1 MKRKFLLCAAALM
14 LLAGVAAAQS
24 LADVAR
30 QTRKQNA
37 KKPAPKV
44 FTNDNLP
51 LNAPISVTGQP
62 PAPDQESAPSSNGG
76 DQATTPDKAGKDAK
90 ADADKKTYAEKR
102 DAAMKEWKQ
111 KFADQK
117 QQIALLER
125 EINVMQGEYR
135 LRAAA
140 YYADAGNA
148 LRNQAEWAKEDR
160 DYRTRLDAKQKQLD
174 QAKQKLDDMQE
185 AARKAGMPSSVSD

>member
-24 LADVAR
+24 VADVAR
-30 QTRKQNA
+30 QTRKEHA
-37 KKPAPKV
+37 HKPAPKV

-62 PAPDQESAPSSNGG
+62 PAPDQQSAQAG
-76 DQATTPDKAGKDAK
+76 DSGTQAAAGDNAGKDTK
-90 ADADKKTYAEKR
+90 PDADKKTYAEKR

-111 KFADQK
+111 KFAQQK

-125 EINVMQGEYR
+125 EINVLQGEYR

-160 DYRTRLDAKQKQLD
+160 DYRARLDAKQKQLD
-174 QAKQKLDDMQE
+174 QAKQKLEDMQE
-185 AARKAGMPSSVSD
+185 AARKAGMPNSVAD